1 MGLLATAT
9 TIGSVHHCTI
19 EASERRGT
27 AMGAR
32 TARKRL
38 SEGKDEERGK
48 EYCKLLL
55 PLVSCLE
62 RWIVCLLPRRT
73 RYCATYLR
81 THPRQKS
88 SSISSLSSSS
98 QHRRCRLRPVIAVL
112 PGCNRSG
119 TSKEVLLGKKRASS
133 TLANPSLFYSILQ
146 FPFFV
151 QFTFVC

>member
-1 MGLLATAT
+1 MVNRGARPNMGLLATAT

-119 TSKEVLLGKKRASS
+119 KFHQSCISVYSLGLVDIIYNAR
-133 TLANPSLFYSILQ
+133 
-146 FPFFV
+146 
-151 QFTFVC
+151 